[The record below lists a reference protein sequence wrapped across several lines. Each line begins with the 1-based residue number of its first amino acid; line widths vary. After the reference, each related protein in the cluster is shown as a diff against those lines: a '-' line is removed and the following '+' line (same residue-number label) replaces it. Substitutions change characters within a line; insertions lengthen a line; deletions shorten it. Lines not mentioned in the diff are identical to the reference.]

1 MRIPSRHSLAWPA
14 LSTALLAC
22 IVTGPLVSR
31 GAHAATR
38 GVRSG
43 IHTGGASDG
52 KRLTNPAQPS
62 QPVKAEG
69 QLGPGKGTLYIG
81 LEPPAGAKLTAGS
94 PVVIEAEGAG
104 LKFPEKLKARME
116 PGSPVA
122 VPVEVDE
129 SSPGKAK
136 IKLSY
141 YWCHASDSGQCVR
154 EHADLAVLLDLS
166 GDSAGGEAFFSY
178 RARGK

>member
-1 MRIPSRHSLAWPA
+1 MRIPSRRSLTWAA
-14 LSTALLAC
+14 LSASLLAS
-22 IVTGPLVSR
+22 IVTGPLVG
-31 GAHAATR
+31 GAHAATPE
-38 GVRSG
+38 VFSG
-43 IHTGGASDG
+43 IHMGGTSDT
-52 KRLTNPAQPS
+52 KRLTHPAQLS
-62 QPVKAEG
+62 QGVKAEG

-104 LKFPEKLKARME
+104 LKFPGKVKARMD
-116 PGSPVA
+116 PGSPIA
-122 VPVEVDE
+122 VPIEVDE

-141 YWCHASDSGQCVR
+141 YWCHAGDSGQCVR

-166 GDSAGGEAFFSY
+166 GDSPGGEAFFSY